1 MSTIKELDTSFD
13 WGFSAVSEDEL
24 ESIKVLEQK
33 ASDLEKSKQSIEQE
47 AEVANQKVNAMYK
60 AILPLLNNLQKD
72 PTKSY
77 IYWPDRQKKI
87 DQFKQMLLKIVNDN

>member
-1 MSTIKELDTSFD
+1 MSTFKELDTSFD

-47 AEVANQKVNAMYK
+47 AEIANQKVSSMYK

-87 DQFKQMLLKIVNDN
+87 EQFKQVLLKIVNDN

>member
-1 MSTIKELDTSFD
+1 MSTFKELDTSFD

-47 AEVANQKVNAMYK
+47 AEIANQKVNAMYK
-60 AILPLLNNLQKD
+60 AILPLLNNLKKD
-72 PTKSY
+72 ASRPY
-77 IYWPDRQKKI
+77 IYWPDRVNKINLFIKK
-87 DQFKQMLLKIVNDN
+87 LEEIVAE